1 MAKDEDTLEDREGER
16 QGEDD
21 GDLLASIARG
31 VRTTLR
37 VQQFLLSQRVGDPVS
52 APADMTRIAA
62 ELYAACG
69 AAIDDLDLTMQAV
82 EQVRADEAQIPLAPW
97 TDDLEPD
104 SRRALATAVG
114 RLLYWRDADGF
125 KGVAP
130 LADAM
135 AFVCAENRPAIGGE
149 VPAAATVFKLFLD
162 DCEAV
167 EKGYP
172 GEGVALMRSAIRG
185 LAIVIAAQ
193 RGGRLAGW
201 FRALEHFAR
210 MNAENPPGR

>member
-1 MAKDEDTLEDREGER
+1 MANDEDTLEDHDDAR
-16 QGEDD
+16 QVEDD
-21 GDLLASIARG
+21 GDLVASIARG
-31 VRTTLR
+31 VRAGLIAQRLMIEATRSMLGSAAGAFANRADDADALLR
-37 VQQFLLSQRVGDPVS
+37 
-52 APADMTRIAA
+52 T
-62 ELYAACG
+62 
-69 AAIDDLDLTMQAV
+69 AIDDLDLTMQAV
-82 EQVRADEAQIPLAPW
+82 EQARLEETQVPLAPW
-97 TDDLEPD
+97 TDELEPD
-104 SRRALATAVG
+104 ERTALATAVG

-125 KGVAP
+125 KGVGP

-149 VPAAATVFKLFLD
+149 VPAASAVFRLFLD

-172 GEGVALMRSAIRG
+172 GEGQALMRSAIRG
-185 LAIVIAAQ
+185 LAIVIRAQ

-210 MNAENPPGR
+210 MNAETPPAR